1 MKTYHP
7 TISNSFRVVASFTA
21 LSTFSLIVV
30 GAMVRVSGS
39 GLGCPDWP
47 LCHGQLVPPLEFH
60 TLVEYSH
67 RLTTSL
73 VTLFI
78 LSTALWAWLRYRAY
92 EWILRGAMFAVVLLF
107 VQILLGGITVLAEL
121 PPTVVAIHLGNAMLL
136 LATVLTVATL
146 ALRAPAGGQIEVREP
161 TPASLGKSKILVAG
175 SSERGTSP
183 YPSHG
188 SWGDEGQS
196 LLHLILASAAG
207 VFFIIISGSLV
218 EGSGAG
224 GACTSWPLCNGGE
237 VISAGTLAVIHM
249 LHRFIVGVAGM
260 LALYTFY
267 RAMKRRGENRSIFA
281 VGLIGAILL
290 IVQVFVGAAQ
300 VWLQFPPLVEGAHV
314 ALASAV
320 WGSLV
325 VLALLV
331 QPPETF
337 RARGPEL
344 TQRMPGKPMRTT
356 AADYIA
362 LTKPWIVALLLTT
375 TVAGMLV
382 AAHGLP
388 SLNILLLTLLG
399 GACAAGGA
407 NALNSYIDRDVDKVM
422 GRTSRRPI
430 PSGRV
435 SPRGALIFAL
445 ALSVLSPIILGI
457 GVNWLSAGLAVLGII
472 YYAGL
477 YTMVLKRATPQN
489 IVVGGAAGAIPP
501 LVGWAAVSNDVSL
514 LALYLFAIILL
525 WTPPHTWALMLLLD
539 KDYHRAKIPMLPAA
553 WGQVE
558 ARRQIILYS
567 ILLFAITLV
576 PFSIGA
582 LGLIYFLG
590 AIILGIYFLV
600 LALRLWRN
608 GDTYKPLARKL
619 YHFSNA
625 YLALLFLAMV
635 VDHWLPTWRV

>member
-1 MKTYHP
+1 MTRS
-7 TISNSFRVVASFTA
+7 ISSVSFSFRLLATVTA
-21 LSTFSLIVV
+21 LFTFFLITV
-30 GAMVRVSGS
+30 GALVRVSGS

-47 LCHGQLVPPLEFH
+47 LCHGQLIPPFEFH

-67 RLTTSL
+67 RLTTTL

-78 LSTALWAWLRYRAY
+78 SSTAIWASIRYRS
-92 EWILRGAMFAVVLLF
+92 ERWVFRGSLLAVLLLLI
-107 VQILLGGITVLAEL
+107 QIALGGITVLAEL
-121 PPTVVAIHLGNAMLL
+121 PPTVVAVHLGNAMLL
-136 LATVLTVATL
+136 FATVLTVATL
-146 ALRAPAGGQIEVREP
+146 AW
-161 TPASLGKSKILVAG
+161 
-175 SSERGTSP
+175 RGTTNP
-183 YPSHG
+183 QIKVNEKARP
-188 SWGDEGQS
+188 
-196 LLHLILASAAG
+196 LIRLIVASAVG
-207 VFFIIISGSLV
+207 VYITIVSGSLV
-218 EGSGAG
+218 EGSGAAE
-224 GACTSWPLCNGGE
+224 ACPSWPLCSGME
-237 VISAGTLAVIHM
+237 IVSAGTLADIHM
-249 LHRFIVGVAGM
+249 LHRFIVGGAGL

-267 RAMKRRGENRSIFA
+267 QLFKTSPGDLSIVLASIFGA
-281 VGLIGAILL
+281 CALIA
-290 IVQVFVGAAQ
+290 QVFVGAAQ
-300 VWLQFPPLVEGAHV
+300 VWLRFPPLVEGAHV

-320 WGSLV
+320 WGSFV
-325 VLALLV
+325 VLAVLLRPISPARSTET
-331 QPPETF
+331 QGTDTPE
-337 RARGPEL
+337 
-344 TQRMPGKPMRTT
+344 GKPIRRLV
-356 AADYIA
+356 ANYVA

-382 AAHGLP
+382 AARGLP
-388 SLNILLLTLLG
+388 PFNILILTLIG
-399 GACAAGGA
+399 GAFAAGGA

-435 SPRGALIFAL
+435 SARGALVFAL
-445 ALSVLSPIILGI
+445 ILSILSPIILGF

-477 YTMVLKRATPQN
+477 YTIVLKRATPQN

-539 KDYHRAKIPMLPAA
+539 KDYNRAKIPMLPAA

-567 ILLFAITLV
+567 VLLFVITLI
-576 PFSIGA
+576 PFSFGG

-590 AIILGIYFLV
+590 AIVLGAYFLI
-600 LALRLWRN
+600 LALRLWRH
-608 GDTYKPLARKL
+608 GEAYKPIAKKL

-635 VDHWLPTWRV
+635 VDHWLPTLKV